1 MTSPAAPAASLVPA
15 RASIDQR
22 YTWDLTSI
30 FSSWDAWEQ
39 AFTELDRGI
48 EAYKKY
54 EGTLG
59 QGAGQLLQALTDRDK
74 LAQLSYKVW
83 YYPSLQYDEDQR
95 NNTINARR
103 QRVQLLIAKWQQA
116 TSWFQPE
123 LLKLPLATVRQ
134 WMDATPGLDTYR
146 FAVE

>member
-1 MTSPAAPAASLVPA
+1 EWEAG
-15 RASIDQR
+15 
-22 YTWDLTSI
+22 
-30 FSSWDAWEQ
+30 FS
-39 AFTELDRGI
+39 ELDRGI

-59 QGAGQLLQALTDRDK
+59 QGATQLLKALKDRDV
-74 LAQLSYKVW
+74 LGQLSYRVW

-103 QRVQLLIAKWQQA
+103 QRVQLLMAKWQQA

-123 LLKLPLATVRQ
+123 LLSLRLDTVRR
-134 WMDATPGLDTYR
+134 WMDSTPELAIYR
-146 FAVE
+146 FAIEEVFRLQAHVLDEQGERLLSL